1 AMGAGR
7 ILGAGSGWA
16 GALLVTLAMLRTHLA
31 HCTEPPK
38 RFVFQFKGD
47 CHFTNG
53 TERVRLLARWIYNQQ
68 QFVHFD
74 SDLGLFVADT
84 ELGRSWAEGWNK
96 DQAFLAQKR
105 AEVDTYCRNNY
116 RVDTPFT
123 IDRRGEWDV
132 AGGGARGVGR
142 SAPPAPRYLQF
153 PTCAGDKEGGA
164 GPCSSCAGGG
174 GQREQQARGQRWGH
188 SAAGGEGAQALAGMR

>member
-1 AMGAGR
+1 MGAGR

-123 IDRRGEWDV
+123 IDRRVQPKVKVSPMKSGSGPHSHLLV
-132 AGGGARGVGR
+132 CSVTRFYPGGIEIKWLKNG
-142 SAPPAPRYLQF
+142 
-153 PTCAGDKEGGA
+153 
-164 GPCSSCAGGG
+164 
-174 GQREQQARGQRWGH
+174 
-188 SAAGGEGAQALAGMR
+188 